1 MKTERILGALYGQAL
16 GDAMGMPS
24 ELWPRSRVKA
34 HFGWIDRFL
43 PGPKENNAA
52 CYFNRAEFTDDTSM
66 ALCLADAL
74 LERKGKIDPDLIG
87 RNILDWALR
96 FDAFNKNVLGPTSK
110 IALNAIRDGKPVA
123 ELENNGVTN
132 GAAMRVSP
140 LGCLLPARDVDSF
153 IDDVAL
159 ASSPT
164 HKSDLAVA
172 GAVVIAWAISRA
184 IDGESW
190 SAIVDSLPSIAR
202 HAHQKRITTFSAS
215 LAARLEIALKIVR
228 NADGTEESASEQLYQ
243 VVGAGT
249 STIESVP
256 CAIALVEL
264 AQTDPNRCAVLC
276 ANLGGDTD
284 TIGAMATAIC
294 GALHGINAI
303 DPALKVELDAVNQL
317 DFNRYATALGGEISS
332 TTGGGMSGAR
342 LHTLLPELTTRQSVM
357 VVGAAVID
365 VIADAYALPWR
376 GCDIEL
382 KQQSVNVG
390 GCALNIAV
398 ALKRLGIE
406 AGNALPLGQGV
417 WAEIIRNRMAKEGLI
432 SLIDNAE
439 GDNGWCLALVEP
451 DGERTFMSF
460 SGVENQWNRQWLAR
474 LTVAPG
480 SLLYFSGYQLA
491 SPCGELLVEWLEK
504 LQDVTP
510 FIDFGP
516 RIGDIPD
523 ALLARIMACRPLVSL
538 NRQEAEI
545 AAERFALSAEITT
558 LGKQWQEKF
567 AAPLII
573 RLDKEG
579 AWYFSN
585 DASGCIPAFP
595 TQVVDTIGAGDSHA
609 GGVLAGLA
617 SGLPL
622 ADAVLLGNAVASW
635 VVGHRGG
642 DCAPTREELL
652 LAHKNV

>member
-74 LERKGKIDPDLIG
+74 LEREGKIDPDLIG

-202 HAHQKRITTFSAS
+202 HAQQKRTTTFSAS

-228 NADGTEESASEQLYQ
+228 NADGTESASEQLYQ

-303 DPALKVELDAVNQL
+303 DPALKAELDAVNQL
-317 DFNRYATALGGEISS
+317 DQPLCHSAGEISS

-491 SPCGELLVEWLEK
+491 SPCGELLVEWLEE

-558 LGKQWQEKF
+558 LGEQWQEKF
-567 AAPLII
+567 AAPLIV

>member
-1 MKTERILGALYGQAL
+1 M
-16 GDAMGMPS
+16 
-24 ELWPRSRVKA
+24 
-34 HFGWIDRFL
+34 
-43 PGPKENNAA
+43 
-52 CYFNRAEFTDDTSM
+52 
-66 ALCLADAL
+66 
-74 LERKGKIDPDLIG
+74 
-87 RNILDWALR
+87 
-96 FDAFNKNVLGPTSK
+96 
-110 IALNAIRDGKPVA
+110 
-123 ELENNGVTN
+123 
-132 GAAMRVSP
+132 
-140 LGCLLPARDVDSF
+140 
-153 IDDVAL
+153 
-159 ASSPT
+159 
-164 HKSDLAVA
+164 SD
-172 GAVVIAWAISRA
+172 
-184 IDGESW
+184 
-190 SAIVDSLPSIAR
+190 
-202 HAHQKRITTFSAS
+202 
-215 LAARLEIALKIVR
+215 
-228 NADGTEESASEQLYQ
+228 
-243 VVGAGT
+243 
-249 STIESVP
+249 
-256 CAIALVEL
+256 
-264 AQTDPNRCAVLC
+264 
-276 ANLGGDTD
+276 
-284 TIGAMATAIC
+284 
-294 GALHGINAI
+294 
-303 DPALKVELDAVNQL
+303 
-317 DFNRYATALGGEISS
+317 
-332 TTGGGMSGAR
+332 AR
-342 LHTLLPELTTRQSVM
+342 LHTLLPELTSRQPVM

-480 SLLYFSGYQLA
+480 SLLYFSGYQ
-491 SPCGELLVEWLEK
+491 
-504 LQDVTP
+504 
-510 FIDFGP
+510 